1 MKNNTNEDT
10 PVKKRVYVSLF
21 ILFALVAMG
30 CHSEE
35 PEQAVKTRPP
45 TIQGMYEGTLP
56 CADCPGIKTYITFF
70 PDGSVVRTA
79 RYEDRNGDCFT
90 DRGTWKMQN
99 GLVAAAFPHDDTR
112 HYAVKSD
119 TTIALVDAQG
129 KESETMPKAYILT
142 KADPKTAISF
152 EGHYALTG
160 KGPEAYDQSLN
171 IKKVSDSRVE
181 VMVTPG
187 TGHKG
192 CRFTGRGTIIN
203 DQIEIP
209 LKDILPSLN
218 STMIIRFA
226 PHELL
231 EVSTARSGDQADLA
245 EFCDGKGS
253 LAGDYREMS

>member
-1 MKNNTNEDT
+1 MK
-10 PVKKRVYVSLF
+10 KSLYVSLC
-21 ILFALVAMG
+21 ILFALAAIG
-30 CHSEE
+30 CHSEKA
-35 PEQAVKTRPP
+35 EQTAQTKSR

-79 RYEDRNGDCFT
+79 RYEDRNSDCFT

-99 GLVAAAFPHDDTR
+99 NLIVAAFPDDDTR

-119 TTIALVDAQG
+119 TTIALVDAEG

-152 EGHYALTG
+152 KGHYALIG
-160 KGPEAYDQSLN
+160 KSAPAYNQSLN
-171 IKKVSDSRVE
+171 IAKVSDSRVE
-181 VMVTPG
+181 VIITPG
-187 TGHKG
+187 SDHQG
-192 CRFTGRGTIIN
+192 CRFTARGTIIN

-209 LKDILPSLN
+209 LKDILPALN
-218 STMIIRFA
+218 STMVIRFL

-231 EVSTARSGDQADLA
+231 EVSTANSADQADLG

-253 LAGDYREMS
+253 LAGEYREMS